1 MTNTEKERLAIDALP
16 GYDPEIG
23 RLLWMLEQAR
33 QRTRE
38 RLENLRDQDLDWSP
52 APGENS
58 IGTILYHLAAI
69 ELDWLYSEVLEE
81 PFPPGTEALFP
92 DDVRDDEGHLTVAR
106 GATLQ
111 SYLNRLDA
119 VRGQLLTAFTSISP
133 AALRRER
140 DLPDYTVTPE
150 YVLHHLMQH
159 EAEHRG
165 EIGMLRVLMQT
176 PPSHQTP

>member
-1 MTNTEKERLAIDALP
+1 MTGSPKERLAIDPLP

-23 RLLWMLEQAR
+23 LLLGMLEQGR

-38 RLENLRDQDLDWSP
+38 RLENLHDQDLDWAP
-52 APGENS
+52 ATGENS

-69 ELDWLYSEVLEE
+69 ELDWLYSEVLEQ

-92 DDVRDDEGHLTVAR
+92 DDVRDDEGRLTIAR

-111 SYLNRLDA
+111 SYFDRLDT
-119 VRGQLLTAFTSISP
+119 VRGQLLAAFTGMSP
-133 AALRRER
+133 AEFHRER
-140 DLPDYTVTPE
+140 DLPDYTVTPA

-165 EIGMLRVLMQT
+165 EIGMLRMLM
-176 PPSHQTP
+176 PRP